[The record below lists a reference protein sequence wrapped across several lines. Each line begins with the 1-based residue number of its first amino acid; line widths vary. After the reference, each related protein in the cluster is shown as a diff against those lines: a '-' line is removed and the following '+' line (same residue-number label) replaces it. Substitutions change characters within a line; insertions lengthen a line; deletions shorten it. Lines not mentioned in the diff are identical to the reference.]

1 MRLREKPEPIDSH
14 VAEAIDAIDAT
25 LAGEPVDGRHADLAE
40 VALLLSGDRPQAPEA
55 FARSMD
61 ERVARRFV
69 VPSPLGAPGTAGPGA
84 AAQETARPGTAGPG
98 AAAQE
103 TARLG
108 TAGPGAA
115 AQETARLG
123 TAGPGAAGSG
133 GRRRRS
139 ARAWPAMGG
148 LATGVALL
156 VAIVLVTSGGN
167 GPSSAS
173 PSSASPSSAPAMRA
187 AAVPHAAA
195 ANGQKAAAGSVAASS
210 PPPAP
215 AQTSRSS
222 TGPALQPPTT
232 GRKIVQSA
240 QLNLTAAPNR
250 IDTVAQELYD
260 VIGDV
265 GGIVNSSTV
274 TQGGP
279 AGYASFQLSV
289 PSATLPQTM
298 TRLSQLGYATVVSRT
313 DDSQDITG
321 QFDAAT
327 RALADAR
334 ALRTSLLKQLAGAT
348 TTAQIDSLEAQ
359 IHDAEASI
367 SSDEATL
374 ARLNNQVDFSQI
386 NVTINASVAPVPVTH
401 GDGFTLGTAAHD
413 AGRVLTVVAGV
424 ALIALAALTPVAL
437 LVALASWIGATL
449 RRRRREQ
456 ALDLV

>member
-14 VAEAIDAIDAT
+14 VAEALDAIDAT

-84 AAQETARPGTAGPG
+84 AAQETAGP
-98 AAAQE
+98 
-103 TARLG
+103 G

-167 GPSSAS
+167 G

-250 IDTVAQELYD
+250 MDTVAQELYD

-313 DDSQDITG
+313 DDSRDITG

-437 LVALASWIGATL
+437 LVALAWWIGATL